1 MANIKISELEEAT
14 QINDNDLIP
23 FVDVANNETKK
34 IKAQYV
40 GTGQS
45 GAEIPIS
52 DTEPLDPEE
61 DDLWIDTSEPE
72 EIQEAIKNE
81 YSESTSDT
89 YSCDYVNDTFELKPT
104 ILYKD
109 NTGTTGTVSLSDSS
123 ANYSFIEI
131 FYTSAY
137 NYNSTKV
144 YDPNGKSAYLLC
156 GWFNGNTAGN
166 VKIANV
172 QINGNQ
178 IAKVNHTALNYST
191 SNTVCIDEDQIAI
204 KCVIGYK

>member
-1 MANIKISELEEAT
+1 MQKINFQDAT
-14 QINDNDLIP
+14 LVTQAKVTVGGTDYEVTPATYSGGTDLDATTLNDLQDNVEAS
-23 FVDVANNETKK
+23 FKNTKTTSTTDGYCCTYANN
-34 IKAQYV
+34 
-40 GTGQS
+40 
-45 GAEIPIS
+45 
-52 DTEPLDPEE
+52 
-61 DDLWIDTSEPE
+61 
-72 EIQEAIKNE
+72 
-81 YSESTSDT
+81 
-89 YSCDYVNDTFELKPT
+89 TFELKPT

-109 NTGTTGTVSLSDSS
+109 NTGTTGTVLLSDSS

-137 NYNSTKV
+137 NYNSTKI

-166 VKIANV
+166 IKIANV

-178 IAKVNHTALNYST
+178 ITKVNHTALNYST
-191 SNTVCIDEDQIAI
+191 TNTVCIDEDQIAI